1 LEVQCGEARVFGVH
15 CGKKTV
21 IYFLTMDKDGIKVN
35 FKGTGEIIGGAS
47 LEMHGE
53 APIYI

>member
-1 LEVQCGEARVFGVH
+1 VH